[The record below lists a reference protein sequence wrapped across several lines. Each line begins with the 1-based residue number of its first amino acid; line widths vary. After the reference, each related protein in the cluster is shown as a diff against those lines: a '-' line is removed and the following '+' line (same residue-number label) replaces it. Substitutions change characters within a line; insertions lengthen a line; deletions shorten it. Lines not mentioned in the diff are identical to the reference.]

1 MYQLDLNSFPLM
13 DVESALDP
21 TRRVRVGF
29 PHHSQVGNASTA
41 TVYFELDPG
50 MHVGM
55 HRDSSEELLLI
66 LEGEGEA
73 TIGEETAVA
82 QAGAMLTVPAMEPHD
97 IRNVGERHAPCPG
110 LLLRADPRCDVR
122 RAGRA
127 GRAAGVRD
135 RRADRDRGPARGA
148 RACLDREPGRR
159 VRAPPIPSFREGAS
173 AAVRGVS

>member
-1 MYQLDLNSFPLM
+1 MQHLDLSSVPLK

-21 TRRVRVGF
+21 TRRLRVGF

-41 TVYFELDPG
+41 TVYFELEPG

-73 TIGEETAVA
+73 TVGDETAVA

-97 IRNVGERHAPCPG
+97 IRNVGTGVLRVLGFFSAPTLIATFDEPVAPG
-110 LLLRADPRCDVR
+110 GPQVFVIGAPIEI
-122 RAGRA
+122 
-127 GRAAGVRD
+127 AA
-135 RRADRDRGPARGA
+135 P
-148 RACLDREPGRR
+148 LE
-159 VRAPPIPSFREGAS
+159 EL
-173 AAVRGVS
+173 AVA

>member
-1 MYQLDLNSFPLM
+1 MHQLDLSSLPLK

-41 TVYFELDPG
+41 TVYFELESG
-50 MHVGM
+50 MHVGS

-97 IRNVGERHAPCPG
+97 IRNVGDGTLRVLGFFSAPTLVATFEEPVAPG
-110 LLLRADPRCDVR
+110 GPQVFVIGAPIEI
-122 RAGRA
+122 
-127 GRAAGVRD
+127 AAPLEELV
-135 RRADRDRGPARGA
+135 PA
-148 RACLDREPGRR
+148 
-159 VRAPPIPSFREGAS
+159 
-173 AAVRGVS
+173 